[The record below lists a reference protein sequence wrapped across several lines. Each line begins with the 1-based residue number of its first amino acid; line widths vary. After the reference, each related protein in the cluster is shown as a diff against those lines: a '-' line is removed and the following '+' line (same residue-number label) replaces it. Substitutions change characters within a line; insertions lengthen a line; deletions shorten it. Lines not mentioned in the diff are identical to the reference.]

1 MLSSLGKR
9 FIFSSL
15 TAATL
20 FASTTAMAAE
30 YTLLNV
36 SYDPTRELY
45 QEYNPLFGQYWQSKT
60 GDTVKVQQSHGGSGK
75 QARSVIDGLGADV
88 VTLALANDIDEI
100 AARSKKIS
108 PDWQTRLPSNS
119 SPYTSTIVFLVR
131 KGNPKNIRDWG
142 DLVKGDTQVITPNPK
157 TGGAP
162 RWAYLAGWGWAL
174 KQELG
179 DLQKVKNA
187 SDPKVVAAQ
196 KKAREY
202 ITSLYQHVPV
212 LDSGA
217 RGSATTFAER
227 NTGDVLLTWENEAFL
242 LLKEF
247 GADKFEIVVPSISIL
262 AEPSVA
268 VVNQN
273 AKEHGTEKIAQA
285 YLEYLYSAPAQRV
298 IAKNFYR
305 PSKPEFADKADL
317 DRFPKL
323 TLFRIDDVF
332 NSWAKAQAEHFAD
345 GGVFDQIYL
354 K

>member
-1 MLSSLGKR
+1 MIASLGKR
-9 FIFSSL
+9 FALASLALAALHFS
-15 TAATL
+15 TAAL
-20 FASTTAMAAE
+20 AAE

-45 QEYNPLFGQYWQSKT
+45 QEYNPLFGDYWKSKT
-60 GDTVKVQQSHGGSGK
+60 GDIVKVQQSHGGSGK

-100 AARSKKIS
+100 AERSKRI
-108 PDWQTRLPSNS
+108 PLDWQSKLPSNS

-131 KGNPKNIRDWG
+131 KGNPKNVRDWG
-142 DLVKGDTQVITPNPK
+142 DLIKGDIQVITPNPK

-162 RWAYLAGWGWAL
+162 RWAYLAGWGWSL

-179 DLQKVKNA
+179 DLNTVKNA
-187 SDPKVVAAQ
+187 SDPKVIAAQ

-202 ITSLYQHVPV
+202 ISALYQHVPV

-227 NTGDVLLTWENEAFL
+227 SIGDVLLTWENEAFL

-247 GADKFEIVVPSISIL
+247 GSDKFEIVVPSISIL

-268 VVNQN
+268 VVEKN
-273 AKEHGTEKIAQA
+273 AKERGTDKIAQA
-285 YLEYLYSAPAQRV
+285 YLEYLYSAPAQRI
-298 IAKNFYR
+298 IAKHFYR

-323 TLFRIDDVF
+323 TLFRIDEVF
-332 NSWAKAQAEHFAD
+332 GSWKKAQAEHFAD
-345 GGVFDQIYL
+345 GGVFDQIYV